1 MTNEQIK
8 KVEEKLENLRQ
19 ISKKAYYNGN
29 QSKIDL
35 VKSKIEGIN
44 FTLNLFGYRI
54 VLENNEYR
62 VVEK

>member
-1 MTNEQIK
+1 MTDEQIK

-44 FTLNLFGYRI
+44 FMLNMLGYKI
-54 VLENNEYR
+54 MLEDNQYK
-62 VVEK
+62 VVEL

>member
-1 MTNEQIK
+1 MTEEQIK

-44 FTLNLFGYRI
+44 FMLSLLGYKITLDDNQVKI
-54 VLENNEYR
+54 VEM
-62 VVEK
+62 

>member
-1 MTNEQIK
+1 MTEEQIK

-29 QSKIDL
+29 KSRVDL
-35 VKSKIEGIN
+35 IISKIEGIN
-44 FTLNLFGYRI
+44 FTLNLLGYRI
-54 VLENNEYR
+54 VLENNGYR

>member
-1 MTNEQIK
+1 MTDEQIK

-44 FTLNLFGYRI
+44 FMINLLG
-54 VLENNEYR
+54 
-62 VVEK
+62 

>member
-1 MTNEQIK
+1 MTDQKIK
-8 KVEEKLENLRQ
+8 KFEEKLENLKKKK
-19 ISKKAYYNGN
+19 KKAYYNGN

-54 VLENNEYR
+54 VLENNGYR

>member
-8 KVEEKLENLRQ
+8 KVEEKLDNLRQ
-19 ISKKAYYNGN
+19 ISKKAYYNEN
-29 QSKIDL
+29 KSKIDL
-35 VKSKIEGIN
+35 IKSKIEGIN

-54 VLENNEYR
+54 VLENNGYR